1 MVKLTDKFPNRF
13 VTLFGLLFLAIIIV
27 TSAIAYYSSIRQ
39 MERMVEASN
48 SELLSQLNRRLELTL
63 MEIDKTVITL
73 LRSVD
78 ARGFFYEDPDTPRQT
93 LQLQTQLINM
103 VNSYSNLQSIYLYS
117 KRGNKILSDTVYTDA
132 DQFYDLDWIPMW
144 GADDEYYAWTNLR
157 PITEQP
163 GITKE
168 VITLIR
174 SFPLTTK
181 PEDRVGLVAVNLKA
195 SMINEIMADLK
206 LEDGKAYIV
215 DGKGNPLT
223 GIKGDEAYPE
233 AEIVRLLKETDGVSS
248 GFWKG
253 TFQGAK
259 SWVFYCALDYTGW
272 KWYYVVP
279 ESKVGETFTAIRNIL
294 LLIAAVMSAVA
305 AAGLVLANRLSY
317 GPLEAFI
324 RKVDSRMGGAVSKEA
339 GTDISQL
346 ESKFEAFVS
355 NYSAVE
361 QKLRETVPAMKLRT
375 LLDVLTGS
383 KTVYA
388 QSLPY
393 FERVG
398 VKLYEANYTVMLIE
412 FDHRRRIGNLEEWN
426 LYSFGLCNVAE
437 ELVNADPGGCQ
448 GTAVQVSAT
457 QSAAILSFPDSDSLA
472 NQLSAMTLAESIR
485 KYIDEHFKQT
495 VTIAIG
501 RHYPDFGSIRIS
513 YREAVELLKYKWV
526 AGTNTVITW
535 EEIQEYSGAQYMK
548 IYGMIDKLT
557 EAVRT
562 TDREAAVQLLDQMFA
577 GMVKLNLNEDKIRH
591 ICQQILFKA
600 SQIYMNAGAETDD
613 QEHGDFTLGEFDTF
627 ETMEEIRH
635 MLRQRIEDIIA
646 RLAVKRSNKD
656 KNELIDNVLAYIA
669 EHYSSS
675 DLSQNQLAHIFD
687 ISPSY
692 LSRMFKEHTS
702 INFLNYLIDVRM
714 KEAKTLLLQ
723 SQLHVQDIALRV
735 GYTNL
740 SSFLRIFKK
749 YYGMTPS
756 ELRNAASKTD

>member
-13 VTLFGLLFLAIIIV
+13 VTLFGFLFLAIIIV

-48 SELLSQLNRRLELTL
+48 SELLSQLNRRLELSLT
-63 MEIDKTVITL
+63 EIDKTVITL

-78 ARGFFYEDPDTPRQT
+78 ARGFFYEDSDNPRQT

-117 KRGNKILSDTVYTDA
+117 KRGNKILSDTIYTDA

-195 SMINEIMADLK
+195 SMLNEIVGDLE
-206 LEDGKAYIV
+206 LEDGHAYIV
-215 DGKGNPLT
+215 DGKGSPLT
-223 GIKGDEAYPE
+223 GINRDEAYPE
-233 AEIVRLLKETDGVSS
+233 AEIVRLLKETEGASS

-253 TFQGAK
+253 TFAGDK
-259 SWVFYCALDYTGW
+259 SWVFYCALEYTGW
-272 KWYYVVP
+272 KWFYVVP
-279 ESKVGETFTAIRNIL
+279 ESKVGKTFAAIRNLL

-305 AAGLVLANRLSY
+305 AAGVVLANRLSY

-324 RKVDSRMGGAVSKEA
+324 RKIDSRMGGSVSKEA

-355 NYSAVE
+355 NYSVVE

-398 VKLYEANYTVMLIE
+398 VKLYETNYTVMLIE

-457 QSAAILSFPDSDSLA
+457 QSAAILSFPDSDSRA

-535 EEIQEYSGAQYMK
+535 EEIQEYSGTQYMK

-562 TDREAAVQLLDQMFA
+562 TDLGAATQLLDQMFA

-600 SQIYMNAGAETDD
+600 SQIYTNTGAEADD
-613 QEHGDFTLGEFDTF
+613 QEHGDFTLSEFDTF
-627 ETMEEIRH
+627 ESMEEIRQ
-635 MLRQRIEDIIA
+635 MLRQRMEDIIA
-646 RLAVKRSNKD
+646 RLTVKRSNKD

-669 EHYSSS
+669 AHYSSS
-675 DLSQNQLAHIFD
+675 ELSQNQLAHIFD

-756 ELRNAASKTD
+756 ELRNAASKEE